1 VSNGTGAKIISF
13 LVDISYTFIFVYS
26 VQDIEW
32 YLVSNPNYGVWRPMA
47 ENVEFNALESN
58 SNAVMAVADTVRT
71 TLGPKGL
78 DKLLIDQAMNR
89 HISNDGVTILL
100 SLRAIHPVARMIV
113 EIAERQEQLVGDGTT
128 TAVVMAAE
136 MIKEGKR
143 LVKELGVHPTKVV
156 EGIEGGVKEACQLLE
171 IGAKRISLNEIAL
184 EQVVKTSLSSKL
196 DGKKLS
202 LLVTSALRSVEK
214 NAIYNGSYNFDKTI
228 MVLRRTN
235 MEDRVIN
242 GIVLERRRMDP
253 EMPLEVKE
261 ARVMI
266 ARLDLK
272 PVKEAWVKENSKY
285 AEILNMENDRV
296 AKSKDLVNSL
306 IATGANVILIAS
318 SEVDQVIENL
328 LVANKVLAV
337 RISIEEIEYL
347 SRYTGATPVRMVDDL
362 KKADILG
369 KADHIYED
377 EDNGVIYI
385 ANGSSGGMATMIVS
399 GTTKETSLERWRAAI
414 DGINAAEAALN
425 KGVVVGGG
433 AAELHVIEKV
443 KNLRLKG
450 LEQVGLDVVTSALES
465 IMRQIL
471 TNAGFNGLEKVMAV
485 KASPD
490 TFGIDIDSGDPVDMW
505 KMGVLDPLLVKTMAL
520 EAAGEIAKAVLRI
533 DRNLA
538 AEDLSQQALSETKR

>member
-1 VSNGTGAKIISF
+1 M
-13 LVDISYTFIFVYS
+13 
-26 VQDIEW
+26 
-32 YLVSNPNYGVWRPMA
+32 SNPNYGVWRPMA

-171 IGAKRISLNEIAL
+171 REAKKISLNEIAL

-196 DGKKLS
+196 DGRKLS
-202 LLVTSALRSVEK
+202 LLVISALRSVGK
-214 NAIYNGSYNFDKTI
+214 NALYNGSYDFDKTI
-228 MVLRRTN
+228 IVLRRTT
-235 MEDRVIN
+235 MEDRLVN
-242 GIVLERRRMDP
+242 GIVLERKRMDP
-253 EMPLEVKE
+253 EMPLEINE

-285 AEILNMENDRV
+285 EEILNMENDRI
-296 AKSKDLVNSL
+296 AKSKDIVNSL
-306 IATGANVILIAS
+306 LATGANAILIAS
-318 SEVDQVIENL
+318 GEVDQVIENL
-328 LVANKVLAV
+328 LVANKVFAV

-347 SRYTGATPVRMVDDL
+347 SRYTGAKPVRMMDDL
-362 KKADILG
+362 KKSDILG
-369 KADHIYED
+369 RVDHIYED

-385 ANGSSGGMATMIVS
+385 DNGSHGNMATMIVS

-414 DGINAAEAALN
+414 DGVNAAEAALN
-425 KGVVVGGG
+425 KGVVAGGW

-471 TNAGFNGLEKVMAV
+471 TNAGYNGLEKVMAA

-520 EAAGEIAKAVLRI
+520 EAAGEIAKSVLRI

-538 AEDLSQQALSETKR
+538 AEDLSQQALSETRR

>member
-1 VSNGTGAKIISF
+1 
-13 LVDISYTFIFVYS
+13 
-26 VQDIEW
+26 
-32 YLVSNPNYGVWRPMA
+32 MA

-171 IGAKRISLNEIAL
+171 REAKKISLNEIAL

-196 DGKKLS
+196 DGRKLS
-202 LLVTSALRSVEK
+202 LLVISALRSVGK
-214 NAIYNGSYNFDKTI
+214 NALYNGSYDFDKTI
-228 MVLRRTN
+228 MVLRRTT
-235 MEDRVIN
+235 MEDRVVN
-242 GIVLERRRMDP
+242 SIVLERKRMDP
-253 EMPLEVKE
+253 EMPLEINE

-266 ARLDLK
+266 SRLDLK
-272 PVKEAWVKENSKY
+272 PVKEAWVKESSKY
-285 AEILNMENDRV
+285 EEILNMENDRV
-296 AKSKDLVNSL
+296 AKSKDIVNSL
-306 IATGANVILIAS
+306 LATGVNAILIAS
-318 SEVDQVIENL
+318 GEVDQVIENL
-328 LVANKVLAV
+328 LVANKVFAV
-337 RISIEEIEYL
+337 RIAIEEIEYL
-347 SRYTGATPVRMVDDL
+347 SRYTGAKPVRMMDDL
-362 KKADILG
+362 KKSDILG
-369 KADHIYED
+369 RADHIYED

-385 ANGSSGGMATMIVS
+385 DNGSRGNMATMIVS

-414 DGINAAEAALN
+414 DGVNAAEAALN
-425 KGVVVGGG
+425 KGVVAGGG

-471 TNAGFNGLEKVMAV
+471 TNAGYNGLEKVMAA

-520 EAAGEIAKAVLRI
+520 EAAGEIAKSVLRI

-538 AEDLSQQALSETKR
+538 AEDLSQQALSETRR